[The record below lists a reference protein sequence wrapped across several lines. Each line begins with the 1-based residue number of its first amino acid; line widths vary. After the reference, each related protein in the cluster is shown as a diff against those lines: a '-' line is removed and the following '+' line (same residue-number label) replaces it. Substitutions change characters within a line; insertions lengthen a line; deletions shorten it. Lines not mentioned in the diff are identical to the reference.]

1 MNKKVKTVNKISE
14 KSEKTTLQSEIKVR
28 KTVKKSLQ
36 SEITVRKQLKNLYK
50 VNKKVKI
57 KALQSE
63 IKVKKQFYKNPT
75 LQGLIKVRLI

>member
-1 MNKKVKTVNKISE
+1 MKKT
-14 KSEKTTLQSEIKVR
+14 
-28 KTVKKSLQ
+28 LQ

-63 IKVKKQFYKNPT
+63 IKVKIKALQSEKNSEKNLYKV
-75 LQGLIKVRLI
+75 K